1 MARPYLVG
9 WGYALRAF
17 FKSYRKSK
25 IQRKIWRQLVHK
37 KHYWLT
43 TEERIESHRKCLGAL
58 GELGKIIFPDVI
70 KQTNKEIILEYCD
83 NVQTGDMDH
92 LQSCI
97 DVRNALRNTNIDH
110 NELLNRLDGSCASS
124 VGLDDYEG
132 LCYETDGDH
141 LCKRCWEKVLA

>member
-1 MARPYLVG
+1 MTRPYLVG

-37 KHYWLT
+37 KYYWLT

-70 KQTNKEIILEYCD
+70 KQIK
-83 NVQTGDMDH
+83 
-92 LQSCI
+92 
-97 DVRNALRNTNIDH
+97 
-110 NELLNRLDGSCASS
+110 
-124 VGLDDYEG
+124 
-132 LCYETDGDH
+132 
-141 LCKRCWEKVLA
+141 K